1 MYDIKDIGN
10 SKESINKLRA
20 NCICDR
26 SYFKQIKSSSI
37 FELKSIHIP
46 TENIIKY

>member
-1 MYDIKDIGN
+1 MYDIKVVEEFKMDT
-10 SKESINKLRA
+10 NKIRA

-26 SYFKQIKSSSI
+26 SYFRQVQSTSI

-46 TENIIKY
+46 TENLIK